1 MFQFCQNKSKNQVR
15 FVHNA
20 TSQRIKTGTI
30 QFPPFLESCQM
41 NIFLSVSFGKEET
54 ERKLYYSVTDGFSI
68 LFLLKMLKHG
78 PFVKIILLLK
88 GGRGG

>member
-1 MFQFCQNKSKNQVR
+1 
-15 FVHNA
+15 
-20 TSQRIKTGTI
+20 
-30 QFPPFLESCQM
+30 M

-68 LFLLKMLKHG
+68 LLLLKMLKHG

-88 GGRGG
+88 GGRGGWVGNYSENH